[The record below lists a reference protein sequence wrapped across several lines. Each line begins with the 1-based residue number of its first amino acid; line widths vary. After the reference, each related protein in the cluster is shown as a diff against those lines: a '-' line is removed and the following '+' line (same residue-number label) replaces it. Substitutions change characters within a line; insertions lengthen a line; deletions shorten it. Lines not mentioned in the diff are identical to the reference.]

1 MVRHVRISPKHLLI
15 VLLLTVPLLSACDPS
30 GPAEPGS
37 ASINVELHADGEAEV
52 VVKFPPDRN
61 GLSLSMIGTQV
72 SNSIFPSAA
81 AVTTRVDDQGGAGFP
96 LARSRVVGA
105 YSPGNRPHLIL
116 DFHRAVEVLHA
127 QHLASVDV
135 GLDAP
140 FVPSAAAWSVRPSD
154 QADGSW
160 HWHHL
165 QARDAPVRGEV
176 ILKPQPLRAFGALTL
191 LLLTLGSLGAGTVAI
206 RARRRWL
213 GVALGVLALVASVAA
228 IADAA
233 GAQGDNLGVAG
244 LLSGSA
250 LRAMTLLPIVT
261 IAGVPLGVTVAVVAL
276 AGARASGVAGSR

>member
-116 DFHRAVEVLHA
+116 DFHRAVEVSSTGFDGGFQLPLSGLLE
-127 QHLASVDV
+127 QGGASVLGFV
-135 GLDAP
+135 LDG
-140 FVPSAAAWSVRPSD
+140 RD
-154 QADGSW
+154 EAD
-160 HWHHL
+160 
-165 QARDAPVRGEV
+165 
-176 ILKPQPLRAFGALTL
+176 
-191 LLLTLGSLGAGTVAI
+191 
-206 RARRRWL
+206 
-213 GVALGVLALVASVAA
+213 LAV
-228 IADAA
+228 
-233 GAQGDNLGVAG
+233 
-244 LLSGSA
+244 
-250 LRAMTLLPIVT
+250 
-261 IAGVPLGVTVAVVAL
+261 
-276 AGARASGVAGSR
+276 